1 MTDKEIKIEYESF
14 DKYEGW
20 DIRPSKVA
28 IGMQAN
34 IGNGLKIRCSR
45 YHDQLKNKLY
55 IDQIIEVLKT
65 ENLL

>member
-1 MTDKEIKIEYESF
+1 MTDKEINIEYKSF

-20 DIRPSKVA
+20 SVRPAMVA
-28 IGMQAN
+28 IGVQAN
-34 IGNGLKIRCSR
+34 ISNGLKIRCSR